1 VAGSALYW
9 LYTKRYEPPAAVV
22 KPKRPQI
29 APDIAQTTAPAFI
42 PVMPV
47 ETLKESEFFGSFLKK
62 TSIKVVE
69 SVEAPPHED
78 PDFGTDRER
87 NRDQIGVDDYMA
99 LPLEGTG
106 LTHVNRVRFV
116 DLDAPPPEGAP
127 RPFRFVFFRLKIL
140 KTRSP
145 AAATAAIG
153 GFTLLNG
160 ADVVH
165 HPRAKVWNPHTGE
178 RTTYYPEAAWS
189 DSDQKELIVRFPSA
203 VAINGY
209 KIRTS
214 EQDTAFDPVQWRL
227 EGSQN
232 GVYWLPLDERSLA
245 PPFTRGVWATF
256 GVSV

>member
-1 VAGSALYW
+1 
-9 LYTKRYEPPAAVV
+9 
-22 KPKRPQI
+22 
-29 APDIAQTTAPAFI
+29 
-42 PVMPV
+42 MPV
-47 ETLKESEFFGSFLKK
+47 ATIQESQFFGSILKK
-62 TSIKVVE
+62 TSIKVAE
-69 SVEAPPHED
+69 PTEAPPHED

-87 NRDQIGVDDYMA
+87 NRDTVGVDDYMA
-99 LPLEGTG
+99 LPLEGSG
-106 LTHVNRVRFV
+106 LTHENRVRFV
-116 DLDAPPPEGAP
+116 DVDTVASEGAP

-145 AAATAAIG
+145 TAATAAIG

-160 ADVVH
+160 ADVVY

-203 VAINGY
+203 VAVNGY

-232 GVYWLPLDERSLA
+232 GVYWLPLDERSLT
-245 PPFTRGVWATF
+245 PPFERGVWATF
-256 GVSV
+256 RVSSS